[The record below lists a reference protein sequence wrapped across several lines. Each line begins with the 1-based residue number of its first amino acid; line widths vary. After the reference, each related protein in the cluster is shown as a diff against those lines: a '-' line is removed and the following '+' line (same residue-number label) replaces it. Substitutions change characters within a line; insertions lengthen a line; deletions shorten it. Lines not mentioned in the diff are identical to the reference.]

1 MPDPT
6 PARAPVQSKT
16 VGVVTELTLVNLV
29 KPGLG
34 PKLRQV
40 LSHVRPDV
48 IRPLVTIHFA
58 RWVLIDNDTRLLFCS
73 NFDGTLD
80 DYLSDFVEV
89 MPDGMD
95 GIWDNCVDYPAE
107 GCRNFP
113 AFLAWVA
120 KYQVE
125 TTLWYAAYP
134 TATVRDV
141 IKALDVKAKADH
153 FVEAINQPPGP
164 TVGQVP
170 EPPPAPGA

>member
-6 PARAPVQSKT
+6 PVQSKT
-16 VGVVTELTLVNLV
+16 VGVVTELTLVNPV

-40 LSHVRPDV
+40 LSRVRPEV

-58 RWVLIDNDTRLLFCS
+58 RWFLIDDDTRLVFCS
-73 NFDGTLD
+73 NFDGKLT
-80 DYLSDFVEV
+80 DYLRDFTQV
-89 MPDGMD
+89 MPQGMD
-95 GIWDNCVDYPAE
+95 GIWGNCVDYPAA
-107 GCRNFP
+107 GCRDFP
-113 AFLAWVA
+113 AFEAWVA

-134 TATVRDV
+134 TVSVKDV
-141 IKALDVKAKADH
+141 ITAVDAKAKIEQFKRALAEKPAD
-153 FVEAINQPPGP
+153 

-170 EPPPAPGA
+170 PPPPAPGG